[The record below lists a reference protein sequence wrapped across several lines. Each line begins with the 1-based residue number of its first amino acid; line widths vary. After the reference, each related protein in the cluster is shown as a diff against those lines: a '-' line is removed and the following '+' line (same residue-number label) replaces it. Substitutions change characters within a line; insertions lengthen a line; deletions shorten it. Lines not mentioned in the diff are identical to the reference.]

1 MNRQEMADQAADAAQ
16 NQATAIRTANCIAIF
31 TMFVL
36 QDLMVQQLVNPITN
50 FNNILTISGAI
61 ASLNASVKPI
71 P

>member
-1 MNRQEMADQAADAAQ
+1 MNRQEMAEQAVVAAETP
-16 NQATAIRTANCIAIF
+16 ATAIRTANCIAIF

-36 QDLMVQQLVNPITN
+36 QELMVQQLVNPVTN
-50 FNNILTISGAI
+50 FNNVLALSGAI

>member
-1 MNRQEMADQAADAAQ
+1 MNRQELADQAATAAQ
-16 NQATAIRTANCIAIF
+16 TQATAIRTANCIAIF

-36 QDLMVQQLVNPITN
+36 QELMVQQMVNPITN